1 MTDIFE
7 KLKSKGI
14 TDSSLKLYTNN
25 LRRLNDGNEVTNLTF
40 LKDFDTIVG
49 KLDHYKPNTRRSYL
63 ISVVSFLKEEPKLK
77 KLYDKYY
84 ELMMKY
90 NKELAVN
97 NDKSE
102 TQKANWISQ
111 DDVLKIYA
119 ELAEKAVPLIEKK
132 RMTEKEYNSVLD
144 WVILSLY
151 CLQPP
156 RRNAD
161 YQLCVAVK
169 KYDSEHADKKFN
181 YLDTTNW
188 KFIFNNFKT
197 SGTYKSQSFDVNEAL
212 KEVLQTY
219 LTKVTPLRSEFKK
232 KNGSIPLL
240 VDYEGHPFE
249 ANNSITRILNKI
261 FGKRIGVSML
271 RNIYLTNKYGA
282 KIEQLNNDATFMG
295 TSSNVIKDQYVKL
308 DTK

>member
-1 MTDIFE
+1 MDIFE
-7 KLKSKGI
+7 KLKAKGI
-14 TDSSLKLYTNN
+14 TESSLKLYTNN
-25 LRRLNDGNEVTNLTF
+25 LKRLNDGNEVKNLTF
-40 LKDFDTIVG
+40 LKDFDAIVG
-49 KLDHYKPNTRRSYL
+49 KLEHYKPNTRRSYL
-63 ISVVSFLKEEPKLK
+63 ISVVSFLKEEPKQK

-84 ELMMKY
+84 ELMMQY

-97 NDKSE
+97 NTKSE
-102 TQKANWISQ
+102 TQEANWIDQ
-111 DDVLKIYA
+111 DEVLKIYG
-119 ELAEKAVPLIEKK
+119 ELAEKAVPLLEKK
-132 RMTEKEYNSVLD
+132 RMTEKEYNTVLD

-161 YQLCVAVK
+161 YQLCMAVK
-169 KYDSEHADKKFN
+169 KYDAETSDKKIN

-197 SGTYKSQSFDVNEAL
+197 AGTYKSQVQPVNDAL
-212 KEVLQTY
+212 KDVLQSY
-219 LTKVTPLRSEFKK
+219 LTKVTPLKTEYKK
-232 KNGSIPLL
+232 KTASIPLL
-240 VDYEGHPFE
+240 VDFEGRPFD
-249 ANNSITRILNKI
+249 ANNAITRILNKI

-282 KIEQLNNDATFMG
+282 KVEQLNEDATAMG

-308 DTK
+308 DAK

>member
-1 MTDIFE
+1 MDIFD
-7 KLKSKGI
+7 KLKTKGI
-14 TDSSLKLYTNN
+14 TESSLKLYTNN
-25 LRRLNDGNEVTNLTF
+25 LKRLNDGNEVKNLNF
-40 LKDFDTIVG
+40 LKDFETIVG
-49 KLDHYKPNTRRSYL
+49 KLEHYKPNTRRSYL
-63 ISVVSFLKEEPKLK
+63 ISVVSFLKEEPKQK

-97 NDKSE
+97 NSKSE
-102 TQKANWISQ
+102 AQKANWIDQ
-111 DDVLKIYA
+111 EDVFKIYA
-119 ELAEKAVPLIEKK
+119 ELAERAVPLIEKK
-132 RMTEKEYNSVLD
+132 RLTEKEYNSVLD

-161 YQLCVAVK
+161 FQLCVAVK
-169 KYDSEHADKKFN
+169 KYDAETSDKKFN

-197 SGTYKSQSFDVNEAL
+197 AGTYKSQVQPVNDAL
-212 KEVLQTY
+212 KDVLQPY

-232 KNGSIPLL
+232 KNASIPLL
-240 VDYEGHPFE
+240 VDYEGKPFE

-282 KIEQLNNDATFMG
+282 KVEQLNEDATAMG

>member
-1 MTDIFE
+1 MDIFD
-7 KLKSKGI
+7 KLKTKGI
-14 TDSSLKLYTNN
+14 TESSLKLYTNN
-25 LRRLNDGNEVTNLTF
+25 LKRLNDGNEVKNLNF
-40 LKDFDTIVG
+40 LKDFETIVG
-49 KLDHYKPNTRRSYL
+49 KLEHYKPNTRRSYL
-63 ISVVSFLKEEPKLK
+63 ISVVSFLKEEPKQK

-97 NDKSE
+97 NSKSE
-102 TQKANWISQ
+102 AQTANWIDQ
-111 DDVLKIYA
+111 EDVLKIYA
-119 ELAEKAVPLIEKK
+119 ELAERAVPLIEKK
-132 RMTEKEYNSVLD
+132 RLTEKEYNSVLD

-161 YQLCVAVK
+161 FQLCVAVK
-169 KYDSEHADKKFN
+169 KYDAETSDKKFN

-197 SGTYKSQSFDVNEAL
+197 AGTYKSQVQPVNDAL
-212 KEVLQTY
+212 KEVLQPY

-232 KNGSIPLL
+232 KNASIPLL
-240 VDYEGHPFE
+240 VDYEGKPFE

-282 KIEQLNNDATFMG
+282 KVEQLNEDATAMG

>member
-1 MTDIFE
+1 MDIFD
-7 KLKSKGI
+7 KLKTKGI
-14 TDSSLKLYTNN
+14 TESSLKLYTNN
-25 LRRLNDGNEVTNLTF
+25 LKRLNDGNEVKNLNF
-40 LKDFDTIVG
+40 LKDFETIVG
-49 KLDHYKPNTRRSYL
+49 KLEHYKPNTRRSYL
-63 ISVVSFLKEEPKLK
+63 ISVVSFLKEEPKQK

-97 NDKSE
+97 NSKSE
-102 TQKANWISQ
+102 AQTANWIEQ
-111 DDVLKIYA
+111 EDVLKIYA
-119 ELAEKAVPLIEKK
+119 ELAERAVPLIEKK
-132 RMTEKEYNSVLD
+132 RLTEKEYNSVLD

-161 YQLCVAVK
+161 FQLCVAVK
-169 KYDSEHADKKFN
+169 KYDAETSDKKFN

-197 SGTYKSQSFDVNEAL
+197 AGTYKSQVQPVNDAL
-212 KEVLQTY
+212 KDVLQPY

-232 KNGSIPLL
+232 KNASIPLL
-240 VDYEGHPFE
+240 VDYEGNPFE

-282 KIEQLNNDATFMG
+282 KVEQLNEDATAMG

>member
-7 KLKSKGI
+7 KLKAKGI
-14 TDSSLKLYTNN
+14 TESSLKLYTNN
-25 LRRLNDGNEVTNLTF
+25 LKRLNNGNEVTNLTF

-49 KLDHYKPNTRRSYL
+49 KLEHYKPNTRRSYL
-63 ISVVSFLKEEPKLK
+63 ISVVSFLKEEPKQK
-77 KLYDKYY
+77 KLYDRYY

-97 NDKSE
+97 NSKSD

-111 DDVLKIYA
+111 EDVLKIYA

-132 RMTEKEYNSVLD
+132 KMTEKNYNTVLD

-156 RRNAD
+156 RRNRD
-161 YQLCVAVK
+161 YQLCIAVK
-169 KYDSEHADKKFN
+169 KYDPETTDKKFN
-181 YLDTTNW
+181 YLDATNW

-197 SGTYKSQSFDVNEAL
+197 AGTYKSQVVAVNDAL
-212 KEVLQTY
+212 KEVLQVY
-219 LTKVTPLRSEFKK
+219 LTKVTPLKNDFKK
-232 KNGSIPLL
+232 KTASIPLL
-240 VDYEGHPFE
+240 VDFDGKPFE
-249 ANNSITRILNKI
+249 ATNTITRILNKI

-271 RNIYLTNKYGA
+271 RNIYLTNKYGD
-282 KIEQLNNDATFMG
+282 KVEQLNEDATAMG